1 MQPTCIYCG
10 KDTNLNTQLGLSLV
24 DGSKVVV
31 DICDEHAEDAS
42 VKTARAKYTE
52 KQDKIKAFLEQAKA
66 LGIEIQAPS
75 IAGGLTI
82 ARQQPTQ
89 QPIVQSIAKPS
100 TDDSVPL
107 IIGQEEQEE
116 GWVSAS
122 KIDAADRKGMRSVG
136 GTTQLG
142 GVQSHSSHIVGGQKD
157 ILPDNVRQGK
167 VKMAVTE
174 GRAGTQITVPQKR
187 VDGTGTTRIRI
198 VKKENDD
205 TLQRRFKSMANDSR
219 QDRQPDF
226 RNGYEET
233 SRICPICRG
242 SCVANGKECPK
253 CDGIGSI
260 NIN

>member
-10 KDTNLNTQLGLSLV
+10 KATDLNTQLGLSLE

-42 VKTARAKYTE
+42 VKTARTKYLE
-52 KQDKIKAFLEQAKA
+52 KQDRISAFLEQAKA
-66 LGIEIQAPS
+66 LGIEIQIPS
-75 IAGGLTI
+75 AGGLII
-82 ARQQPTQ
+82 AKQQPTRQ
-89 QPIVQSIAKPS
+89 TIAQPVAQPSI
-100 TDDSVPL
+100 DDVPL

-157 ILPDNVRQGK
+157 ILPDSVRQGK

-205 TLQRRFKSMANDSR
+205 TLQRRFKNMASDSK

-233 SRICPICRG
+233 SRTCPICRG
-242 SCVANGKECPK
+242 DCVVNGQECPK
-253 CDGIGSI
+253 CDGMGSI
-260 NIN
+260 SIG